1 MKKIMHCYVLPIA
14 IFIAVAM
21 FPITGTVTIHK
32 DNVKNIYAFA
42 GDIDQG
48 NGRQYVSIEVC
59 TQYWLEKDQQ
69 PDVRYVRTVRLGL
82 LGLIFGLG
90 FNY

>member
-1 MKKIMHCYVLPIA
+1 MQCYVYPIA

-21 FPITGTVTIHK
+21 FPITGTVKIHK

-48 NGRQYVSIEVC
+48 KGRQYVSIEVC

-82 LGLIFGLG
+82 LGLLFGLG